1 MNKQQLSILA
11 LASAFALLAGPAHAG
26 DAAAGKVKAA
36 AACEDCHGDD
46 GKGEE
51 DFPIA
56 GMSVADFTKAITE
69 YQNGTRTKDAK
80 MAKAAKKLTPADV
93 ADLAAFYSK
102 MPK

>member
-1 MNKQQLSILA
+1 MNKLSILA
-11 LASAFALLAGPAHAG
+11 LASALALIAGPSYAG
-26 DAAAGKVKAA
+26 DAAAGKTKSE
-36 AACEDCHGDD
+36 ACVDCHGDD
-46 GKGEE
+46 GKGE
-51 DFPIA
+51 DDAPIA

-93 ADLAAFYSK
+93 ADLAAYYAK

>member
-1 MNKQQLSILA
+1 MNKHTLSILA
-11 LASAFALLAGPAHAG
+11 LASAFALLAGPAYAG
-26 DAAAGKVKAA
+26 DAAAGKAKAEA
-36 AACEDCHGDD
+36 DCADCHGDD

-56 GMSVADFTKAITE
+56 GMSVADFTKAIVE
-69 YQNGTRTKDAK
+69 YQDGTRTKDAK

-93 ADLAAFYSK
+93 ANLAAYYGK

>member
-1 MNKQQLSILA
+1 MNKLSILA
-11 LASAFALLAGPAHAG
+11 LASALALIAGPSYAG
-26 DAAAGKVKAA
+26 DAAAGKTKATA
-36 AACEDCHGDD
+36 DCADCHGDD

-51 DFPIA
+51 DAPIA

-93 ADLAAFYSK
+93 ADLAAYYAK
-102 MPK
+102 LPK

>member
-1 MNKQQLSILA
+1 MNKLSILA
-11 LASAFALLAGPAHAG
+11 LASALALIAGPSYAG
-26 DAAAGKVKAA
+26 DAAAGKTKSE
-36 AACEDCHGDD
+36 ACVDCHGDD
-46 GKGEE
+46 GKGE
-51 DFPIA
+51 DDAPIA

-93 ADLAAFYSK
+93 ADLAAFYAK